1 MKKIHCEY
9 NENEAGMHTMAIL
22 DYLIPTSREYINKT
36 WEKKTIRTYDNV
48 CLWII
53 LENTLCLTCICRTIE
68 SRPTYSLYYN

>member
-36 WEKKTIRTYDNV
+36 WEKKLFGPTITFVY
-48 CLWII
+48 
-53 LENTLCLTCICRTIE
+53 E
-68 SRPTYSLYYN
+68 SF